1 VTGRL
6 VAIAAVGCLLL
17 AAAPARAD
25 QARRLS
31 DERTYS
37 RSAEVRRAAPIR
49 VAPRGTARAIGRLRH
64 WTEDRFPEIYLLLR
78 QRESEAGTLWVQV
91 RIPGRPNGRK
101 GWVPAGAL
109 GYRRFTRWSL
119 VVDRGM
125 ERALLKHRGKTVWT
139 APVGVGAPGMATP
152 VGRFWIREK
161 LRVPF
166 GGGTYGPWAFGTAA
180 YSALSE
186 WPGGG
191 VVGVHGT
198 DQPSLVPGRP
208 SHGCIRMRNADIRHL
223 ARMLPIGASLLV
235 R

>member
-1 VTGRL
+1 
-6 VAIAAVGCLLL
+6 LL
-17 AAAPARAD
+17 AAAPARAE
-25 QARRLS
+25 RLS
-31 DERTYS
+31 DERTYT
-37 RSAEVRRAAPIR
+37 RSAEVRRTAPIR
-49 VAPRGTARAIGRLRH
+49 VAPRGSARAVGRLRY
-64 WTEDRFPEIYLLLR
+64 WTEDRFPEVYLLLR
-78 QRESEAGTLWVQV
+78 RRGPWVRV
-91 RIPGRPNGRK
+91 RIPGRPNGRT
-101 GWVPAGAL
+101 GWVPADAL

-119 VVDRGM
+119 VVDRGRQ
-125 ERALLKHRGKTVWT
+125 RALLERRGKVVWT

-152 VGRFWIREK
+152 AGRFWIREK

-198 DQPSLVPGRP
+198 DQPALVPGRP

-223 ARMLPIGASLLV
+223 ARKLPVGAPLLV

>member
-1 VTGRL
+1 VPGRL
-6 VAIAAVGCLLL
+6 VIAGIGVLLF

-25 QARRLS
+25 GTRRLS

-49 VAPRGTARAIGRLRH
+49 VAPRKSARAIGRLRH
-64 WTEDRFPEIYLLLR
+64 WTEDRHPEVYLLLSR
-78 QRESEAGTLWVQV
+78 RVNSVGTPWVRL
-91 RIPGRPNGRK
+91 RIPGRPNGRT

-109 GYRRFTRWSL
+109 GYHRFTRWSL
-119 VVDRGM
+119 VIDRRRL
-125 ERALLKHRGKTVWT
+125 RALLKRRGKTVWR

-152 VGRFWIREK
+152 AGRFWIREK
-161 LRVPF
+161 LRAPF
-166 GGGTYGPWAFGTAA
+166 GGGIYGPVAFGTAA

-191 VVGVHGT
+191 VVGIHGT
-198 DQPSLVPGRP
+198 DQPGLIPGRP
-208 SHGCIRMRNADIRHL
+208 SHGCVRMRNADIRHL
-223 ARMLPIGASLLV
+223 ARRLPVGASLLV